1 VDINSDHTIIVSGS
15 VDQTAIV
22 WRYNETSGGYD
33 SSQTLTDVQSYI
45 PIVQISGNGSVIV
58 VGGGLQDVYVYLLS
72 GDQYVPFQ
80 TLPNAGPVQA
90 VAIDANSGAIA
101 YSAVG
106 DAGPTQLYAFNPE
119 NRQYELRQSL
129 TSEVYSADW
138 SSTGANLFL
147 GHGKVLE
154 IYVYSD
160 ADDSYKLL
168 SKLDD
173 ALDNIL
179 SVDVSGAGDEWL
191 ASASVD
197 GNVYIYRLV
206 GG

>member
-1 VDINSDHTIIVSGS
+1 
-15 VDQTAIV
+15 
-22 WRYNETSGGYD
+22 
-33 SSQTLTDVQSYI
+33 
-45 PIVQISGNGSVIV
+45 
-58 VGGGLQDVYVYLLS
+58 
-72 GDQYVPFQ
+72 
-80 TLPNAGPVQA
+80 
-90 VAIDANSGAIA
+90 
-101 YSAVG
+101 
-106 DAGPTQLYAFNPE
+106 
-119 NRQYELRQSL
+119 
-129 TSEVYSADW
+129 
-138 SSTGANLFL
+138 
-147 GHGKVLE
+147 VLE